1 MYAFGKPNGIYLM
14 SYWHPWALRRPMRE
28 IASRYPTTY
37 KKVGKTIESLG
48 YDLTVEPKAEV
59 TYRMMIAILAAM
71 PPHVVPYGSM
81 GDNKS
86 WGEINWQPFLDELYT
101 ETWLPD
107 ALARDAAWR
116 AKRGI
121 K

>member
-1 MYAFGKPNGIYLM
+1 M

-28 IASRYPTTY
+28 IASRYPITY
-37 KKVGKTIESLG
+37 KRVGKTIEALG
-48 YDLTVEPKAEV
+48 YDLTIEPKAEV
-59 TYRMMIAILAAM
+59 SYRMMISILAAM
-71 PPHVVPYGSM
+71 PPHVIPYGSM

-86 WGEINWQPFLDELYT
+86 WGEVNWEGFLEDLYV
-101 ETWLPD
+101 ETL
-107 ALARDAAWR
+107 R